1 MRAKEKIREQLNNG
15 IFIVLNIIQPLRRFK
30 DLRIGFRDKK
40 SKLQNNM
47 YSMISFLCGIFKKGK
62 EEIHRYREQI
72 GGCKRYAV
80 VSETDEGAQKARTS
94 SF

>member
-40 SKLQNNM
+40 SKLQNNTYIYPIYVKM
-47 YSMISFLCGIFKKGK
+47 AFILYAYSHGNYVK
-62 EEIHRYREQI
+62 EIR
-72 GGCKRYAV
+72 
-80 VSETDEGAQKARTS
+80 
-94 SF
+94 